1 MSENLATQHSI
12 HLETIR
18 SNAQSIRQRVGV
30 DVIGVVKAD
39 AYGCGMRRV
48 VEALDDIVSGWY
60 VLHPREAI
68 EAKLSEVSSKHVLA
82 GAPLEDDVDELIRHR
97 IRPAVW
103 NLEMLRR
110 FERADP
116 VLAIDTGMQRFACPA
131 STMDSMIKAHQFDEA
146 FTHAA
151 RREQVDLFR
160 QLTGNRF
167 RRLHA
172 AGSALMDDPTCRFDA
187 VRPGIALYR
196 DAVTITTPLVEVRDG
211 AGPVGYSGFESSRH
225 GIILCGFS
233 HGLRVGPCFIN
244 GRHQR
249 IIEVGMQSA
258 YVTLNANDRV
268 GDQVELLGKDV
279 PLESIANEWK
289 CTEQEVLTTMN
300 RIEFCE

>member
-1 MSENLATQHSI
+1 MSENLATQHAI

-18 SNAQSIRQRVGV
+18 SNALSIRQRVGV

-48 VEALDDIVSGWY
+48 VEAIDDIVSGWY

-68 EAKLSEVSSKHVLA
+68 EARLSEVSSKPVIA
-82 GAPLEDDVDELIRHR
+82 GAPLDEDVDELVRHR

-103 NLEMLRR
+103 TVDMLRR
-110 FERADP
+110 FERSEP

-131 STMDSMIKAHQFDEA
+131 SMLDSMIKAHRFDEA

-160 QLTGNRF
+160 QLAGNRF

-172 AGSALMDDPTCRFDA
+172 AGSALMDDPACRFNA

-196 DAVTITTPLVEVRDG
+196 SAVTIITPLVEVRDG
-211 AGPVGYSGFESSRH
+211 SGPVGYSGFESSRH
-225 GIILCGFS
+225 GIILRGFS
-233 HGLRVGPCFIN
+233 HGLRVGPCFVN
-244 GRHQR
+244 GKTQR
-249 IIEVGMQSA
+249 IVEVGMQSA
-258 YVTLNANDRV
+258 YVTLDKNDQL
-268 GDQVELLGKDV
+268 GDQVELLGKNV
-279 PLESIANEWK
+279 SLESIAGEWK
-289 CTEQEVLTTMN
+289 CSEQVALTTMN
-300 RIEFCE
+300 RVGFIE